1 MDRWKRFSIFAC
13 SLILVAVVAADAS
26 ACTRCGLFG
35 RRCRFFSGHVDAI
48 AVAPYVA
55 ATPQNLVIQNNYNA
69 PNGAAAFLAPQG
81 QSVYGLAQAA
91 QPYYL
96 DPSAVLRQAAE
107 LTKGAQQLAQQGLN
121 GYQQTA
127 SLALTLQASQPAIQ
141 AAALTAPQQLNAGRS
156 VSQTIKLT
164 QNASGQWTVEAGSSE
179 NQGGGEGGAP
189 TQPAAPPSLLSDPQP
204 EAPGAIPSE
213 GFDEIGGR
221 PSIKPSAGAF
231 VRANC
236 ASCHGLDKSAPK
248 GNFYIDAGHKL
259 TGSQVLKARKLVKDG
274 KMPPGQNLPELTR
287 SSILADIEAL
297 WDGKPCI
304 PQ

>member
-55 ATPQNLVIQNNYNA
+55 ATPQNIVVQNNFQA

-189 TQPAAPPSLLSDPQP
+189 TQPAVPPSPLSDPQP
-204 EAPGAIPSE
+204 SGPSLVA
-213 GFDEIGGR
+213 
-221 PSIKPSAGAF
+221 KH
-231 VRANC
+231 C
-236 ASCHGLDKSAPK
+236 ASCHGLDKAAPK
-248 GNFYIDAGHKL
+248 GGLFYDGGHKL
-259 TGSQVLKARKLVKDG
+259 DCGPSLKAIQSVMTG
-274 KMPPGQNLPELTR
+274 KMPKGVQLTPEEKGELIRELATLGQV
-287 SSILADIEAL
+287 S
-297 WDGKPCI
+297 
-304 PQ
+304 Q

>member
-1 MDRWKRFSIFAC
+1 MNRIKILAL

-35 RRCRFFSGHVDAI
+35 RRCRFFSGHVDAV
-48 AVAPYVA
+48 AVTPYVA
-55 ATPQNLVIQNNYNA
+55 ATPQNLVIQNNYNV
-69 PNGAAAFLAPQG
+69 PNGAAGFLAPQG

-121 GYQQTA
+121 GYNQTA

-179 NQGGGEGGAP
+179 GGET
-189 TQPAAPPSLLSDPQP
+189 TQPAFTPSPLSDPQP
-204 EAPGAIPSE
+204 EAPGAIPS
-213 GFDEIGGR
+213 GVDEIGGR
-221 PSIKPSAGAF
+221 PSIKPSPGAF